1 MKRQIITN
9 RDLKSI
15 EKQLQQAV
23 AGVLSIHMDNDKI
36 FQIACNFIYL
46 DKNLYAYLDRDDEN
60 YEHIKYGNSC
70 SFTVF
75 SSEKLSSGS
84 NNYTYRLNYIT
95 ISGEVKDID
104 DAKLN
109 DQVAELYRLKY
120 SRSSDGDE
128 YKVDEN
134 LKPILLDTKEIKSF
148 IEEGL

>member
-1 MKRQIITN
+1 MKRQTITN
-9 RDLKSI
+9 RDIKSI

-23 AGVLSIHMDNDKI
+23 AGVLSIHMNNDKI
-36 FQIACNFIYL
+36 YQIACNFIYL
-46 DKNLYAYLDRDDEN
+46 DKNIYAYLDRNDEN
-60 YEHIKYGNSC
+60 FEHIKYGNAC

-75 SSEKLSSGS
+75 SNEKLSADSKDF
-84 NNYTYRLNYIT
+84 TYKLIYIT
-95 ISGEVKDID
+95 IGGEVKDID
-104 DAKLN
+104 DPKLN

-120 SRSSDGDE
+120 SRSSNGDE

>member
-15 EKQLQQAV
+15 EKQLQQV
-23 AGVLSIHMDNDKI
+23 DTGVLSILMDNDKI

-46 DKNLYAYLDRDDEN
+46 DKNVYAYLDRDEEN
-60 YEHIKYGNSC
+60 FEHIKYGNSC

-75 SSEKLSSGS
+75 SSGKLTPGLK
-84 NNYTYRLNYIT
+84 NYTYRLDYIT

-104 DAKLN
+104 DTKLN

-120 SRSSDGDE
+120 SRLSDGDD

>member
-15 EKQLQQAV
+15 EKQLQQV
-23 AGVLSIHMDNDKI
+23 DTGVLSILMDNDKI

-46 DKNLYAYLDRDDEN
+46 DKNVYAYLNRDEEN
-60 YEHIKYGNSC
+60 FEHIKYGNSC

-75 SSEKLSSGS
+75 SSEKLKPGVK
-84 NNYTYRLNYIT
+84 NYTYRLDYIT

-104 DAKLN
+104 DTKLN